1 MKSRLADPGTLVL
14 VVIALAF
21 GVRLFHLDAQSFW
34 YDEALSAGGA
44 GVFTMGRCIPAQAGN
59 RVFVTHFHE
68 TVEVEYKKR
77 LTESFFQEA
86 TNDDSRQDL
95 LAEYGISYV
104 FHGPTERQIGSFD
117 PSRVAYLEPTYSN
130 PSVAIYRVNL

>member
-1 MKSRLADPGTLVL
+1 MADRISKG
-14 VVIALAF
+14 
-21 GVRLFHLDAQSFW
+21 
-34 YDEALSAGGA
+34 Y
-44 GVFTMGRCIPAQAGN
+44 
-59 RVFVTHFHE
+59 FHE

-86 TNDDSRQDL
+86 TSGDSRQNL

-117 PSRVAYLEPTYSN
+117 PSRGAPLEPTYSN